1 MRKLGN
7 GRFSCSDKAEVNY
20 HCPIPIGIPN
30 AKGYHHETIV
40 SVQVEYYMLTVL
52 SI

>member
-1 MRKLGN
+1 MGD
-7 GRFSCSDKAEVNY
+7 SPA
-20 HCPIPIGIPN
+20 PIRPRLTTTVLFLLGIPN